1 MSPLALGLV
10 SLASFAGGAINSVAG
25 GGSLLA
31 FPAAMAAGLP
41 PIVAN
46 ATNAVAMTP
55 ASLASAFAYRREL
68 RTSRRWL
75 ALLALPSVVGSLLGA
90 WLLIVTPERWFAR
103 LVPFLVLGATL
114 LLLWQNL
121 RPQASSDA
129 PVARRHRVSAALV
142 QLLIALYGGY
152 FGAGMGILMLAGF
165 SLLDLGDLHQKNAVK
180 SVLGAVINGVAT
192 ASFIASG
199 KVDPTLAVAMGV
211 SATLGGFLGAAGA
224 RKVPPRVLR
233 WVVIAIG
240 VLLSIALGARS
251 LG

>member
-1 MSPLALGLV
+1 MGLV

-25 GGSLLA
+25 GGTLLA

-46 ATNAVAMTP
+46 ATNSVAMTP
-55 ASLASAFAYRREL
+55 ASLASALAYRREL
-68 RTSRRWL
+68 SASRRWL
-75 ALLALPSVVGSLLGA
+75 ALLALPSAAGALLGA
-90 WLLIVTPERWFAR
+90 WLLVVTPERWFAR
-103 LVPFLVLGATL
+103 LVPLLVLGATA

-121 RPQASSDA
+121 RPEVARDA
-129 PVARRHRVSAALV
+129 PTTPRHRALAVAV
-142 QLLIALYGGY
+142 QLAIAVYGGY

-180 SVLGAVINGVAT
+180 SVLGAAINGVAT
-192 ASFIASG
+192 ASFIVSG
-199 KVDPTLAVAMGV
+199 KVDPTLAIAMGA

-224 RKVPPRVLR
+224 RRVAPRTLR
-233 WVVIAIG
+233 WLVIAIG
-240 VLLSIALGARS
+240 VALSVALGARA